1 MDPDLIQAI
10 QQEALRKAESKH
22 IHEGKSKMVNGV
34 DSEQKVDDE
43 TLPPGWKCTIDKD
56 TKKPYYYNKQT
67 KQTSWVRPT

>member
-22 IHEGKSKMVNGV
+22 IHEDQSKVEDDDQKDNG
-34 DSEQKVDDE
+34 DA
-43 TLPPGWKCTIDKD
+43 LPPGWKCTIDKE